1 LPVLLDEIASYKL
14 LSGLGIPVAA
24 HEALSEPRTT
34 LPFPVAVKVLSASIP
49 HKTEVGGVVL
59 GVKDAAALGAAME
72 GIRSRTGVGRFLV
85 QAMESGVGE
94 ALVGYRVDPHVGP
107 IVMLAAGG
115 ILAELHRDRSIRMA
129 PVDLEVAREMVD
141 EVRALQALAG
151 FRGRPRGD
159 LEALAAAVV
168 ALSNLALG
176 TDVQVLEAEVNPMI
190 VRAEGHGVVAV
201 DALVRTA

>member
-1 LPVLLDEIASYKL
+1 
-14 LSGLGIPVAA
+14 
-24 HEALSEPRTT
+24 
-34 LPFPVAVKVLSASIP
+34 
-49 HKTEVGGVVL
+49 
-59 GVKDAAALGAAME
+59 
-72 GIRSRTGVGRFLV
+72 
-85 QAMESGVGE
+85 MESGLGE

-115 ILAELHRDRSIRMA
+115 ILAEIHRDRSIRMA
-129 PVDLEVAREMVD
+129 PVDIEVAREMVA

-168 ALSNLALG
+168 ALSNVALA
-176 TDVQVLEAEVNPMI
+176 TDVQVLEGEINPMI
-190 VRAEGHGVVAV
+190 VRAEGQGVVAV